1 MIGTLS
7 GTIEEIICSS
17 HIILCVG
24 GVGYLVHL
32 PGRVLS
38 GCQSGGRVRLY
49 IETYVGRDGVPQLYG
64 FATREEQNCMRMLIK
79 VSGVNYKT
87 AMAILDVLTPDQVF
101 SAIVNEDKA
110 ALKVGGVGEKLIGR
124 IISELTPQI
133 QKLELNRFSTAGR
146 TDGEAVAALL
156 SLGYERTAALGAL
169 QKVGTCGSTEDAVRR
184 ALLELSK

>member
-7 GTIEEIICSS
+7 GTVEEVVCSNR
-17 HIILCVG
+17 IILCVG
-24 GVGYLVHL
+24 GVGYLVHI

-38 GCQSGGRVRLY
+38 GCQSGDRVRLY
-49 IETYVGRDGVPQLYG
+49 IETYVGRDGVSQLYG

-87 AMAILDVLTPDQVF
+87 AMAILDVLTPEQVF

-110 ALKVGGVGEKLIGR
+110 ALKVGGVGEKLTSR
-124 IISELTPQI
+124 IISELAPQV
-133 QKLELNRFSTAGR
+133 QKLEFNKFAATTR
-146 TDGEAVAALL
+146 TDSEAVAALL

-169 QKVGTCGSTEDAVRR
+169 QKVGVCDSTEDAVRR

>member
-7 GTIEEIICSS
+7 GTVEEVVCSNR
-17 HIILCVG
+17 IILCVG
-24 GVGYLVHL
+24 GVGYLVQL

-38 GCQSGGRVRLY
+38 GCQHGDHVRLY
-49 IETYVGRDGVPQLYG
+49 IETYVGRDGVSQLYG
-64 FATREEQNCMRMLIK
+64 FANREEQNCMRMLIK

-110 ALKVGGVGEKLIGR
+110 ALKVGGVGEKLISR
-124 IISELTPQI
+124 IISELTPQV
-133 QKLELNRFSTAGR
+133 QKFELNRFAATTR
-146 TDGEAVAALL
+146 TDSEAVAALL

-169 QKVGTCGSTEDAVRR
+169 QKVGVCDSTEDAVRR